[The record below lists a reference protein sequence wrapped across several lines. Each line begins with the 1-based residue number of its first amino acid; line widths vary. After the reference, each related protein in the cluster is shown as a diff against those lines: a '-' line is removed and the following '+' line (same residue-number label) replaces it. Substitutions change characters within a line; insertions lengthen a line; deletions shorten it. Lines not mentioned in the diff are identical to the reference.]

1 MPIRFG
7 TLDFHLMTN
16 GKGGLSD
23 HCQDA
28 IMQAEYLVKEKI
40 RNRPC

>member
-16 GKGGLSD
+16 KAGDMLSD
-23 HCQDA
+23 NCQDA
-28 IMQAEYLVKEKI
+28 IMQAEYLVK
-40 RNRPC
+40 